1 MPRALLYLA
10 AAVLIAITALASAS
24 AGFLVGRANPG
35 LLGPFASAQPDPSL
49 DLTLFWES
57 WNYLRQEFYRR
68 PLDGQALVRGAVK
81 GMLEATGD
89 DNTGYLEPTNF
100 QLFST
105 QLQGSFEGI
114 GAEVGTREGRA
125 VIIAPIAGSPA
136 ERAGLQPGDV
146 ILKIDGQDATSL
158 PLLEVISKIRGAKG
172 TSVTLTLRRVRDPT
186 TLDEASR
193 QRLLQTL
200 PALQEA
206 LRAGD
211 AARARD
217 SAASVSDGLRALSGA
232 TIDFDVT
239 IVRDSIVL
247 PRVEERMLEGRVAY
261 LKLGQFS
268 RGSSSDFDRALAS
281 LLAASPTGVVLDLRG
296 NSGGFVNEAV
306 AIASQVLAEG
316 TLVFVEERAE
326 GESREFRAAA
336 GGRALSLPLVV
347 LVNKGSASA
356 SEIVAGALRDNG
368 RARLV
373 GERTFGKG
381 TEQLQHE
388 LSDGSGIRITIA
400 RWLTPKGTWVHE
412 AGLEP
417 DLAVSDTDPGPPD
430 LALERALP
438 LLRD

>member
-1 MPRALLYLA
+1 MPRALRYLA
-10 AAVLIAITALASAS
+10 VFVLIAIIALTS
-24 AGFLVGRANPG
+24 AGAGLLIGRANPG
-35 LLGPFASAQPDPSL
+35 LLGPFASAQADPTL

-57 WNYLRQEFYRR
+57 WNYLRQEYYRR
-68 PLDGQALVRGAVK
+68 PLDRQALVRGAVK

-89 DNTGYLEPTNF
+89 DNTGYLERMNF

-114 GAEVGTREGRA
+114 GAEVGTRDGRV
-125 VIIAPIAGSPA
+125 VIISPIAGSPA
-136 ERAGLQPGDV
+136 ERAGLRPGDV
-146 ILKIDGQDATSL
+146 ILSIDGQDATAL
-158 PLLEVISKIRGAKG
+158 TLLEVIAKVRGTKG

-200 PALQEA
+200 PALEEA
-206 LRAGD
+206 LRASD

-217 SAASVSDGLRALSGA
+217 TATPVSDALRALSGA
-232 TIDFDVT
+232 TFDFDVT

-247 PRVEERMLEGRVAY
+247 PRVEERMLEERVAY
-261 LKLGQFS
+261 LKVGQFS
-268 RGSSSDFDRALAS
+268 RGSSADFDRALAS
-281 LLAASPTGVVLDLRG
+281 LLASSPTDIVLDLRG

-306 AIASQVLAEG
+306 AIASQFLSEG
-316 TLVFVEERAE
+316 ALVFIEERSE
-326 GESREFRAAA
+326 GEGREFRAAG

-347 LVNKGSASA
+347 LVDKGSASA
-356 SEIVAGALRDNG
+356 SEILAGALRDNG

-373 GERTFGKG
+373 GEQTFGKG

-400 RWLTPKGTWVHE
+400 RWLTPRGTWVHE

-417 DLAVSDTDPGPPD
+417 DVAVSDTDPAPPD
-430 LALERALP
+430 VALERGLA